1 MCRFESGECVPGECG
16 CPWRSE
22 EDSLSL
28 ELELQVLVKCWI
40 WVLGTELRPLEEQ
53 DALSP

>member
-1 MCRFESGECVPGECG
+1 MCAMCMWVPLEV
-16 CPWRSE
+16 RAY
-22 EDSLSL
+22 LTL

-40 WVLGTELRPLEEQ
+40 WVLGTSLGPLEEQ